1 MNAPHV
7 PVLLEES
14 VALFEGMHI
23 TTFCEGTV
31 GAGGHA
37 EAFLTAH
44 PEIERYIA
52 FDQDENA
59 LEIARK
65 RLEPWK
71 EKVLFIHDN
80 FRNIGKHLRELHID
94 KVDAFFFDLGV
105 SSMQLDQDIRGFSFS
120 KEGPLD
126 MRMDQST
133 GMTAKEVVNELPEK
147 ELGELFRDLGEE
159 PRWRRAA
166 QAVVRAR
173 RRKPVETT
181 RELAEIIE
189 EELGSAP
196 RKKIHPATLIF
207 QAIRMYVN
215 QELESIKE
223 GVQEAIRSLAQKGR
237 VGVISFHSFEDRLIK
252 NIFRDSLKKKA
263 NKFRKEQQEQYEE
276 MLELVTKKP
285 IIASQKEVKSNRRAR
300 SAKLRCAQKG

>member
-14 VALFEGMHI
+14 VALFAGMHI
-23 TTFCEGTV
+23 KTFYEGTV

-44 PEIERYIA
+44 PEIERYFA
-52 FDQDENA
+52 CDQDENA
-59 LEIARK
+59 LEIAKK

-71 EKVLFIHDN
+71 EKVVFIHDN
-80 FRNIGKHLRELHID
+80 FRNVEDHLKEHKVDR
-94 KVDAFFFDLGV
+94 VDAFFFDLGV
-105 SSMQLDQDIRGFSFS
+105 SSMQLDQEQRGFSFS

-126 MRMDQST
+126 MRMDQ
-133 GMTAKEVVNELPEK
+133 TAGLTAQQVVNDFSER

-166 QAVVRAR
+166 QAVARAR
-173 RRKPVETT
+173 RKKPIETT
-181 RELAEIIE
+181 RELADIIQ

-207 QAIRMYVN
+207 QAIRMFVN
-215 QELESIKE
+215 KELESIQD
-223 GVQEAIRSLAQKGR
+223 GVKAAIAHLAHKGR
-237 VGVISFHSFEDRLIK
+237 VGVISFHSFEDRIIK
-252 NIFRDSLKKKA
+252 NLFRDSLKKKA
-263 NKFRKEQQEQYEE
+263 NKFRQQDQEQYAEL
-276 MLELVTKKP
+276 LELVTKKP
-285 IIASQKEVKSNRRAR
+285 IVATVQETKKNRRAR